1 MGRYPHLVLH
11 RRRWMVRLIVPADV
25 RPVLGQSVYKISTG
39 ETDEHR
45 AVVKAAP
52 IIAGIKDRIRAA
64 RATLKK
70 PIETTAEE
78 LAEAYRARQSSD
90 PASGQAFVLS
100 EVITFV
106 LQQQGHSWADYGR
119 QVREAGYDAY
129 AWVPAASQWRGRRCR
144 DRRASPAGPRPF
156 SSISM
161 TGNHMRVWFQGAS
174 IKPSPRSSSSPGR

>member
-1 MGRYPHLVLH
+1 MC
-11 RRRWMVRLIVPADV
+11 

-52 IIAGIKDRIRAA
+52 IIAALKDRIRVA

-70 PIETTAEE
+70 PIEAKAEE

-90 PASGQAFVLS
+90 PASAQAFVLS
-100 EVITFV
+100 DVIAFV

-119 QVREAGYDAY
+119 QV
-129 AWVPAASQWRGRRCR
+129 QRGRL
-144 DRRASPAGPRPF
+144 
-156 SSISM
+156 
-161 TGNHMRVWFQGAS
+161 
-174 IKPSPRSSSSPGR
+174 